1 MLDGLRV
8 LDLTDERGLLCG
20 RLLADLGADVVQ
32 VEDIGGSSA
41 RTAAP
46 VDPST
51 GISFTW
57 HSFAAGK
64 RGIALDPQRPGD
76 RDQLREL
83 VARADAVVTSWD
95 HAELERWSMTPA
107 EVRALNPS
115 CVVAAITAFGWDGP
129 RARLAASDL
138 TVWAAGGP
146 LAPHRDGER
155 APLRISVPQAYLHAA
170 ADAATGILLAL
181 AERDRSGEGQFV
193 DASAQ
198 VSVGQATLARILAHA
213 VGDDNPEW
221 QQQPTARADQSGSG
235 AATPNS
241 LKKWH
246 CRDGMIELHLSM
258 GPAAGAFTNRL
269 FGWLSDEA
277 AVDERIAS
285 WDWREVPR
293 LVAEGELEIADLE
306 DARAAVRA
314 FLATKTK
321 AEVVEQALQRRL
333 LSMAIFDV
341 SDVATSPHLAERGF
355 FDALDIEGT
364 TVQVPAVFAQVT
376 GAPSPRLRG
385 RAPKL
390 GEHHDEV
397 LAEWLAAPLPAPR
410 RSTRTRTLPLD
421 GLKVLDLSWVV
432 AGPLIG
438 RSLADF
444 GATVVR
450 VESSTRVETARMM
463 QPFHDGS
470 PDREGSALFGNC
482 NAGKLGATLD
492 LTSAE
497 GQDIVSDLVRW
508 ADVVIES
515 FSPGQLTRW
524 GLDYASLREIDP
536 GIVMLSSSI
545 AGQRGPWAKLAGFG
559 NVGSSLSGFQ
569 HLVGW
574 SDRLP
579 MGPFGPYT
587 DYLGPRTALV
597 ALLSAL
603 RHRRD
608 TGEGC
613 YIDVSQVEAGAYF
626 LSPQLAHHGF
636 DGTIAERRGNADP
649 AYAPH
654 GVYPVAPDQHG
665 DRFVAISVM
674 DDAGWVRFARLA
686 GIEEPAGRDYSTSA
700 VRRQAADVLDEAI
713 AAWTSGQDGDE
724 LVDRLQEIGVAAYL
738 ALRPEDYPG
747 DPQLRHRHHLVEL
760 AHPLYGMTT
769 VEGARVLLT
778 DTPGGPRTCAPT
790 LGQHTRRVL
799 GDLLAYETETIDEL
813 ETKGV
818 LR

>member
-32 VEDIGGSSA
+32 VEPASGSSA
-41 RTAAP
+41 RAASP
-46 VDPST
+46 IDPNT

-64 RGIALDPQRPGD
+64 RSIALDPGRERD
-76 RDQLREL
+76 RDQLRDL
-83 VARADAVVTSWD
+83 VGRADVVVTSWD
-95 HAELERWSMTPA
+95 HDELDRWSMTPR
-107 EVRALNPS
+107 EVRALAPA
-115 CVVAAITAFGWDGP
+115 CVMAAITAFGWDGP

-146 LAPHRDGER
+146 LAPHRDGDR
-155 APLRISVPQAYLHAA
+155 PPLRISVPQAYLHAA

-181 AERDRSGEGQFV
+181 IERDRSGEGQFV
-193 DASAQ
+193 DVSAQ

-258 GPAAGAFTNRL
+258 GAAAGAFTNRL
-269 FGWLSDEA
+269 FGWLFDEG
-277 AVDERIAS
+277 AVDERIAR

-293 LVAEGELEIADLE
+293 LVAEDELDLSDLE
-306 DARAAVRA
+306 EARAAVRT

-355 FDALDIEGT
+355 FGALDIEGT
-364 TVQVPAVFAQVT
+364 MVQVPAVFAQVT
-376 GAPSPRLRG
+376 DGPSPALRG

-390 GEHHDEV
+390 DEHHDEV
-397 LAEWLAAPLPAPR
+397 LAAWRATPRDMPA
-410 RSTRTRTLPLD
+410 RSTRTRTAPLE
-421 GLKVLDLSWVV
+421 GVKVLDLSWVV

-482 NAGKLGATLD
+482 NAGKLGVTLD
-492 LTSAE
+492 LASPE
-497 GQDIVSDLVRW
+497 GRDIVRDLVRW

-515 FSPGQLTRW
+515 FSPGQLSRW
-524 GLDYASLREIDP
+524 GLDYASLRDIDP
-536 GIVMLSSSI
+536 SIVMLSSSI
-545 AGQRGPWAKLAGFG
+545 AGQRGRWAKLAGFG

-574 SDRLP
+574 PDRLP

-603 RHRRD
+603 RRRER
-608 TGEGC
+608 TGAGC

-626 LSPQLAHHGF
+626 LSPQLAHYGF
-636 DGTIAERRGNADP
+636 DGTIAERCGNADP
-649 AYAPH
+649 DHAPH
-654 GVYPVAPDQHG
+654 GVYPVKADEHG
-665 DRFVAISVM
+665 DRFIAIGVR
-674 DDAGWVRFARLA
+674 DDEQWERFARLLDV
-686 GIEEPAGRDYSTSA
+686 ETPAGEDYST
-700 VRRQAADVLDEAI
+700 RDGRQRDAESLDKAI
-713 AAWTSGQDGDE
+713 ATWTCGQDGDE
-724 LVDRLQEIGVAAYL
+724 LATLLSEMGIPVHL

-747 DPQLRHRHHLVEL
+747 DPQIRHRRHLVEL
-760 AHPLYGMTT
+760 AHPLHGMTI

-790 LGQHTRRVL
+790 LGQHNRRVL
-799 GDLLAYETETIDEL
+799 SEFLDYDTETIDEL